1 MAKHKTTKRTITYPI
16 EQKIKDL
23 NELIVK
29 DKTNPK
35 ITQLRAEIDYFYW
48 GIKYITHII
57 KAYKKDPKSIEGIVN
72 KINR

>member
-1 MAKHKTTKRTITYPI
+1 MAKPKPTKRTITYPI

-29 DKTNPK
+29 DRTNPK

-48 GIKYITHII
+48 GIK
-57 KAYKKDPKSIEGIVN
+57 
-72 KINR
+72 